1 MNTSSPVNH
10 LPKPLN
16 FDNLEIAFA
25 GKSDSD
31 LTRAYWLFKAM
42 SSNMLVKNGPVL
54 LDFSLKLKLPVIPI
68 IRATIYKHFC
78 GGEDIVDCNKTIEAL
93 KQKGIGSVLDY
104 SVEGAESEEN
114 YNHTTAEIIATIKR
128 AKGDSSVPFCVFKT
142 TGVARFELLEK
153 ISAGIELTVAEK
165 LESAHVT
172 QRVLNICSA
181 AAENNVRIFID
192 AEESWIQQAIDDL
205 ADEMMEKFNK
215 GKAIVYNTIQLYR
228 SDRLNFLKTS
238 LKKSRERTYNLGIK
252 LVRGAYMEKERARA
266 TEKKYISPIQP
277 DHAATNR
284 DYDAAL
290 TYCIENFN
298 DVEICAGT
306 HNEESCHLLA
316 RLMHAKKISPDNPAI
331 WFSQLLGMSDHI
343 SSNLAASG
351 YNVAKYVPYGPVI
364 SVLPY
369 LIRRAQENTS
379 IAGQTGR
386 ELNMILAE
394 KKRRKKNSD

>member
-1 MNTSSPVNH
+1 MNINPSPDT
-10 LPKPLN
+10 LSKPLDFN
-16 FDNLEIAFA
+16 NLEIAFA
-25 GKSDSD
+25 GKSDYD

-54 LDFSLKLKLPVIPI
+54 LDVALKLKLPVIPV
-68 IRATIYKHFC
+68 IRSTIYKHFC
-78 GGEDIVDCNKTIEAL
+78 GGEDIVDCNKTIDAL
-93 KQKGIGSVLDY
+93 KKNGIGSVLDY

-128 AKGDSSVPFCVFKT
+128 AKGDPSVPFCVFKT
-142 TGVARFELLEK
+142 TGVARFGLLEK
-153 ISAGIELTVAEK
+153 ISAGKK
-165 LESAHVT
+165 LSESDQTEFSRAS
-172 QRVLNICSA
+172 QRVLDICSSA
-181 AAENNVRIFID
+181 SENDVRIFID

-205 ADEMMEKFNK
+205 ADAMMEKFNNQ
-215 GKAIVYNTIQLYR
+215 KAIVYNTIQLYR
-228 SDRLNFLKTS
+228 SDRLNFLKLS
-238 LKKSRERTYNLGIK
+238 YKKATERNYKLGLK

-266 TEKKYISPIQP
+266 VEKKYPSPIQP

-290 TYCIENFN
+290 TFCVEHIK
-298 DVEICAGT
+298 DIEICAGT
-306 HNEESCHLLA
+306 HNEQSCHLLA
-316 RLMHAKKISPDNPAI
+316 RLMQSKNIAANHSAI

-343 SSNLAASG
+343 SSNLAAAG

-394 KKRRKKNSD
+394 KKRRKLGN